1 MQIAEKLLKFIYSV
15 PAVRKDDLMG
25 RAETLHQS
33 YKAPFLVW
41 SLNCW
46 EDHGLTWDF
55 QLDVG
60 STRACKYGSAQVC
73 YLNIK
78 DSE

>member
-1 MQIAEKLLKFIYSV
+1 MQITEKLLKFIHSV
-15 PAVRKDDLMG
+15 LAVRKDDLVG

-33 YKAPFLVW
+33 YKGPFLAW
-41 SLNCW
+41 SWNCW
-46 EDHGLTWDF
+46 EDLGLTWDF

-73 YLNIK
+73 NLNIK
-78 DSE
+78 DAE

>member
-33 YKAPFLVW
+33 YKGSFLAW

-46 EDHGLTWDF
+46 EDHGMT
-55 QLDVG
+55 
-60 STRACKYGSAQVC
+60 
-73 YLNIK
+73 
-78 DSE
+78 

>member
-1 MQIAEKLLKFIYSV
+1 MQIAEKLLKFIHSV
-15 PAVRKDDLMG
+15 LSVRKGDLVG

-33 YKAPFLVW
+33 FKGSFLAS

-46 EDHGLTWDF
+46 EDHGVTWDF

-60 STRACKYGSAQVC
+60 STRACKYRSAQMC
-73 YLNIK
+73 NLSIK
-78 DSE
+78 GAE